1 MRSNRIFSIARKEI
15 SHILRDPRTLSI
27 VIIMPVLQ
35 LLIFGYAL
43 NLEIQRV
50 DMAVLD
56 YSRTPAS
63 QQFVQAFEGSKYFNT
78 FSYERQPSEIE
89 FLFWEK
95 KARVALI
102 IPQDFAR
109 QLQRDSEI
117 PVQIIIDAADPNAA
131 ASIQNY
137 CSAVISDY
145 NQAHNTALTLP
156 FKVEPTIWFNPDL
169 KSSYF
174 FVPGILALLLIMI
187 SALLTSITITR
198 EKETGTME
206 QILVSP
212 VRPHEI
218 IIGKVL
224 PYIAL
229 AFIDASLILL
239 TGIVLFGVPF
249 VGSTG
254 LLAGLTL
261 LYIITGLSLGLM
273 ISTIAPSQQVAM
285 MAALTATLLPTL
297 MLSGFIFPISSMP
310 KPLQIISN
318 IIPAKYYLIMIRG
331 IMLKGNTLTELV
343 RQTVVLSGMSLLL
356 LVVAWKRFH
365 LTLDK

>member
-1 MRSNRIFSIARKEI
+1 MRSNRIFAIARKEI
-15 SHILRDPRTLSI
+15 LHILRDPRTLSI

-43 NLEIQRV
+43 NLEIQRI
-50 DMAVLD
+50 DMAVID

-63 QQFVQAFEGSKYFNT
+63 EEFVQAFEGSKYFQT
-78 FSYERQPSEIE
+78 FQYEQQPSKIE
-89 FLFWEK
+89 YLFWEK

-102 IPQDFAR
+102 IPQDFAK

-117 PVQIIIDAADPNAA
+117 LVQIIIDAADPNAA

-137 CSAVISDY
+137 CKAVINNY
-145 NQAHNTALTLP
+145 NQAHNTALALP
-156 FKVEPTIWFNPDL
+156 FNVEPTIWFNPDL

-218 IIGKVL
+218 IVGKVL
-224 PYIAL
+224 PYVFL
-229 AFIDASLILL
+229 AYMDASLILL
-239 TGIVLFGVPF
+239 TGIILFGVPF
-249 VGSTG
+249 VGSVG

-273 ISTIAPSQQVAM
+273 ISTVAPSQQVAM

-331 IMLKGNTLTELV
+331 IMLKGNTLVELFH
-343 RQTVVLSGMSLLL
+343 QAAVLGGMSLLF

-365 LTLDK
+365 LTMDK